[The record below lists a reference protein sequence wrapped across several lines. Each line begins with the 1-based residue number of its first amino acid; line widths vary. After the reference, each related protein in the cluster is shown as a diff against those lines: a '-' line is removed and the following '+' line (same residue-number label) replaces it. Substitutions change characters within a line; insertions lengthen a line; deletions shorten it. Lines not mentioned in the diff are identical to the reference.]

1 MAQRITTWLIDH
13 LDGEYEVAETVAFGL
28 DGAAYEIDLSDGHA
42 AEFRDAVAAYV
53 GAARRAGGGRP
64 PPSSRSAALPPTR
77 SPALEPDLAAVRAW
91 ARKRPRCE

>member
-53 GAARRAGGGRP
+53 GAARRAGGRP
-64 PPSSRSAALPPTR
+64 T
-77 SPALEPDLAAVRAW
+77 AAVKPQR
-91 ARKRPRCE
+91 RPATNAKSGGGAGPGRGPCVGAETATL